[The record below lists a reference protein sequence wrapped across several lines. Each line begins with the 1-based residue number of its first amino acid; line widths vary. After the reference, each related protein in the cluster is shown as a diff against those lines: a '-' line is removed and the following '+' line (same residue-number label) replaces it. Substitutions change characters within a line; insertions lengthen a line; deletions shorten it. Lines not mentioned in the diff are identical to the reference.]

1 MSIVCYFAQQYC
13 YNLYFTADIHRTR
26 SRQMIL
32 ETNSN
37 KLPELS
43 FGVYEK
49 TNAVQDAIQSNEDM
63 I

>member
-1 MSIVCYFAQQYC
+1 M
-13 YNLYFTADIHRTR
+13 ADIHRTR

-49 TNAVQDAIQSNEDM
+49 TNAVQDAIQSNADM